1 MTAREQIVGAW
12 TLVSVVSETDDG
24 KTGEPFGASP
34 KGIIIFSGEGHFSL
48 FQSRAEIPKITANDR
63 AKATAEEAQRIV
75 SSSIAYYGTY
85 AIDEAT
91 KVMTVNLTTSTF
103 ANVAAVPDQKR
114 VITLLTADELR
125 FDNPKT
131 PTGTT
136 LRTVWKRAKA
146 S

>member
-34 KGIIIFSGEGHFSL
+34 KGIIIFSGEGHFAL

-91 KVMTVNLTTSTF
+91 KVMTVNLVTSTF

-146 S
+146 P